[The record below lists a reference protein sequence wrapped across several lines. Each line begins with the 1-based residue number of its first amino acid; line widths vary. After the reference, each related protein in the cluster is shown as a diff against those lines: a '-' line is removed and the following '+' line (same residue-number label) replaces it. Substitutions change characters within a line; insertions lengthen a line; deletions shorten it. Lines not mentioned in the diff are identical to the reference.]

1 MNLQRSI
8 YFIVQILIVA
18 IDGFSVCSIGPSN
31 TLDLSEARRRRR
43 EHVALFA
50 INPTSF
56 KQGDKFISHENSKL
70 VITMYSYVPNSFL
83 YVSYQKYGYPFGEAT
98 ISNGV
103 DVNKFMNGCEVLARV
118 KKQSRSMGFRKITWV
133 DDETFNIDP
142 FGRFTKA

>member
-1 MNLQRSI
+1 MNLQRTI
-8 YFIVQILIVA
+8 YFIVQILILP
-18 IDGFSVCSIGPSN
+18 IDGFIVRSIGPSN
-31 TLDLSEARRRRR
+31 TLDLSEAQRRSL
-43 EHVALFA
+43 EYVALFA
-50 INPTSF
+50 INPSF
-56 KQGDKFISHENSKL
+56 KQGDKFISRENSKL

-83 YVSYQKYGYPFGEAT
+83 NVSYQKYGYPFGEAI

-118 KKQSRSMGFRKITWV
+118 EKQSRSMGFRKITWV